1 MSSTRVVGQT
11 LTDVVENASKSKH
24 KTGKRSRKRRTD
36 AFRSAK
42 NETTQDSILAGIYAR
57 LKITDPTTVSS
68 APLAKEVHPVVAPIG
83 VKTLP
88 HSVDRVWDTMK
99 AIGTRP
105 FGQLNTANDKNVFKK
120 GMLILAE
127 AKIA

>member
-68 APLAKEVHPVVAPIG
+68 APLAKEVHPVMAPIG